1 MIASLLPLLVALPL
15 ASAGLSVVARFAW
28 VERTLMLA
36 VPAITM
42 VAGCLLLGYHTTTPV
57 IAHNVGA
64 YIGGV
69 AIVFAS
75 DTLTALMLTVTGL
88 VTLISCA
95 YLMGTGEDRYRF
107 VPALILMLI
116 TGVNGAVLTG
126 DLFNLF
132 VFVEVMLLPSYA
144 LVAVTGSWRRLG
156 VGRMFVIVNLV
167 TSTILVIGV
176 GFVYGA
182 TGTVNLAAL
191 AGVAASN
198 PSAALAVVIVLF
210 ALLVK
215 AGVVPVHGWLP
226 RSYPATSAGIMAL
239 FSGIHTKVGL
249 YAVYRIYATVYGP
262 AASWLPVLAGVV
274 IATIV
279 IGSLATFGERRIR
292 GALAYQMVAGVGQI
306 LVGIVAFTQLS
317 LAAGL
322 FYMMHHMVTMG
333 SLVMASGAIETT
345 YGSGRFDRLQGLMKR
360 EPLIATV
367 MALGFASLVGLPPTS
382 GLWGKVALLGGAAE
396 ADQPLSIWLLAAVG
410 LASVVSLM
418 ALQRVWVDVFWGP
431 PMKHFLPDD
440 PVTARGERTVIDEAV
455 RIRLRRSWP
464 SLVLIGV
471 SVALFLAA
479 GAVWPYFES
488 AAAGLLDVSD
498 YAKAVLGG

>member
-28 VERTLMLA
+28 VERALLLA

-42 VAGCLLLGYHTTTPV
+42 TGGCLLLAHHAGTPV

-75 DTLTALMLTVTGL
+75 DTLTALMLVVTGL
-88 VTLISCA
+88 VTLVSCV
-95 YLMGTGEDRYRF
+95 YLMSTGEDRYRF

-116 TGVNGAVLTG
+116 TGVNGAILTG

-182 TGTVNLAAL
+182 AGTVNLAAL
-191 AGVAASN
+191 AGVARDN

-215 AGVVPVHGWLP
+215 GGVVPVHGWLP

-249 YAVYRIYATVYGP
+249 YAAYRIYATVYGP
-262 AASWLPVLAGVV
+262 AASWLPVLAAVV
-274 IATIV
+274 IATIAV
-279 IGSLATFGERRIR
+279 GGGGPR
-292 GALAYQMVAGVGQI
+292 GAPPRRGARAAQRGGQI
-306 LVGIVAFTQLS
+306 LVGIVVFTQLS

-322 FYMMHHMVTMG
+322 FYMVHHMVTMG
-333 SLVMASGAIETT
+333 SLVMASGAIEAT
-345 YGSGRFDRLQGLMKR
+345 YGTGRFDRLQGLMKR

-382 GLWGKVALLGGAAE
+382 GLWGKVGLLGGAAE
-396 ADQPLSIWLLAAVG
+396 ASQPLSVWLLAVIG

-418 ALQRVWVDVFWGP
+418 ALQRVWVHVFWGP

-440 PVTARGERTVIDEAV
+440 PVTSRGERTEIDEAV
-455 RIRLRRSWP
+455 RVRARHSWP
-464 SLVLIGV
+464 AVVLIGV
-471 SVALFLAA
+471 SVALFVAA
-479 GAVWPYFES
+479 GAVWPYFER
-488 AAAGLLDVSD
+488 AAAGLIDVSG
-498 YAKAVLGG
+498 YVKAVLGG